1 MINEGIV
8 KEFDLRIKHLR
19 DKSNPLS
26 ILLFV
31 KKDNGEG
38 TDFYFIG
45 QVEPK
50 EDSFNQV
57 TMKDKNGNDVP
68 VVKIEYVLKKPVE
81 DHLYTY
87 LTNKRYPPSCSTNQR
102 AVL

>member
-8 KEFDLRIKHLR
+8 KEFDLRINQLR
-19 DKSNPLS
+19 DKVNPLS
-26 ILLFV
+26 ILLFI

-81 DHLYTY
+81 DHLYNY
-87 LTNKRYPPSCSTNQR
+87 LTNK
-102 AVL
+102 L

>member
-1 MINEGIV
+1 MNPSEFKWMTKSNRTLESNDV
-8 KEFDLRIKHLR
+8 KQLR
-19 DKSNPLS
+19 DKENPLN

-45 QVEPK
+45 KVEPK

-57 TMKDKNGNDVP
+57 TMKDKNGHDVP

-87 LTNKRYPPSCSTNQR
+87 LTNK
-102 AVL
+102 L